1 MNDINV
7 AVIFVQYD
15 IKRYPKSFECFK
27 RKIEASIIN
36 SNLKITYVVV
46 DNYADSVFELKN
58 DENLHLI
65 SGENGEWEFSGWDRG
80 VKYILGRE
88 SAPDVL
94 HFANDA
100 WHAYGWTLLDKI
112 SIFNVALS
120 LKNSPL
126 QVVGQIDSKGFPM
139 HINKFDV
146 SEWVC
151 TNNYFMSPH
160 VYRMLKQLTSFTSN
174 ELDEIV
180 PVKHEGGVYFSQPS
194 ILSTSYQNMVLNWLL
209 NEWHG
214 KFKVSESTWPK
225 FRLKI
230 LAMLNESMLTARIKG
245 LGCHTTSYSKFI

>member
-1 MNDINV
+1 MNEINV
-7 AVIFVQYD
+7 TVIFVQYD
-15 IKRYPKSFECFK
+15 TNKYPGSFELFK
-27 RKIEASIIN
+27 RKIEASTVN

-46 DNYADSVFELKN
+46 DNFADSVFELRK

-80 VKYILGRE
+80 VKYILRRG
-88 SAPDVL
+88 STPDVL

-100 WHAYGWTLLDKI
+100 WQAYGWTLLDKI

-120 LKNSPL
+120 LKKSPL

-139 HINKFDV
+139 YINKFDGG
-146 SEWVC
+146 EWIC

-160 VYRMLKQLTSFTSN
+160 VYSMLRQLTSFTSD

-180 PVKHEGGVYFSQPS
+180 PVKYEAGIYFSQPS
-194 ILSTSYQNMVLNWLL
+194 ILSASYQNMVLNWLL
-209 NEWHG
+209 DEWHG
-214 KFKVSESTWPK
+214 KFKLSEPAWPK

-245 LGCHTTSYSKFI
+245 LGCCATSYSKLI